1 MDQPAS
7 IEKSRR
13 PRWRK
18 LTRMER
24 HNLRVG
30 LLFISPWIIGFLIFN
45 LYPMIMS
52 LYYSFTDFQG
62 ILVANQTW
70 YANYAAMFRDE
81 RFWNAVRN
89 TIYMVLI
96 AVPLNLVFS
105 LLCAILLNLKVR
117 GQSFY
122 RVMFFLP
129 SIVPAIAATMLWIW
143 ILKPDNGLLS
153 TLLSWF
159 GVQSPNWFLDPLW
172 SKPALILMGIWGIG
186 GTIIIYLSGLQ
197 DVSQTLLESA
207 ELDGANWWQ
216 RLRNITIPMVSP
228 ITLFN
233 LITGVIFMFQYFSQ
247 AYVFAR
253 FASIG
258 KAEITVGRPMDSTLF
273 YSVFLYD
280 KFTHFRYGY
289 ASAMAW
295 VLFIVILLCT
305 VALLK
310 ASNRFTY
317 YAG

>member
-1 MDQPAS
+1 MDTGVMINKQAKPT
-7 IEKSRR
+7 
-13 PRWRK
+13 RK
-18 LTRMER
+18 KMTRMEK
-24 HNLRVG
+24 HNLLVG
-30 LLFISPWIIGFLIFN
+30 MLFISPWLIGFLIFN
-45 LYPMIMS
+45 LYPMIAS
-52 LYYSFTDFQG
+52 LIYSFTDFQG
-62 ILVANQTW
+62 IVTSQQTW
-70 YANYAAMFRDE
+70 YANYAAMIQDD
-81 RFWNAVRN
+81 RFWFAVKN
-89 TIYMVLI
+89 TIFMVLI

-122 RVMFFLP
+122 RVIFFLP

-153 TLLSWF
+153 TILSWF
-159 GVQSPNWFLDPLW
+159 GIQSPNWFLDPLW

-207 ELDGANWWQ
+207 ELDGANWMN
-216 RLRNITIPMVSP
+216 RLRHITIPMVSP

-258 KAEITVGRPMDSTLF
+258 KADLIVGRPMDSTLF

-280 KFTHFRYGY
+280 KFTSFRYGY

-305 VALLK
+305 IALLK
-310 ASNRFTY
+310 ASDRFTY

>member
-1 MDQPAS
+1 MDQSMPL
-7 IEKSRR
+7 EKSQKMPRR
-13 PRWRK
+13 RM
-18 LTRMER
+18 TRLER
-24 HNLRVG
+24 HNLVVG

-62 ILVANQTW
+62 IVSSQQTW
-70 YANYAAMFRDE
+70 YANYAAMAQDD
-81 RFWNAVRN
+81 RFWAAVKN
-89 TIYMVLI
+89 TIFMVII
-96 AVPLNLVFS
+96 AVPLNLAFS

-153 TLLSWF
+153 TILGWF
-159 GVQSPNWFLDPLW
+159 GIQSPNWFLDPVW

-207 ELDGANWWQ
+207 ELDGANWWN
-216 RLRNITIPMVSP
+216 RLRHITIPMVSP

-258 KAEITVGRPMDSTLF
+258 KAEMIVGRPMDSTLF

-280 KFTHFRYGY
+280 KFAHFRYGY
-289 ASAMAW
+289 ASALAW

-305 VALLK
+305 IALLK
-310 ASNRFTY
+310 ASDRFTY